1 MKYGLRRC
9 DIRLTSTG
17 NADDAVAEPLLKDPL
32 IFPLTMG
39 YEGAYIILF
48 SEKCSQKHR
57 NHENNSSERII
68 FCTFPVCLPCWSP

>member
-1 MKYGLRRC
+1 MKNGWRRC

-17 NADDAVAEPLLKDPL
+17 NVAGAVAEPLLIAPSYTPSQRDMRGL
-32 IFPLTMG
+32 ILSSYLKNVP
-39 YEGAYIILF
+39 
-48 SEKCSQKHR
+48 KKHR